1 MWMKQLAT
9 AVAALLIMIS
19 GPSLAGSLPD
29 GKATQLGFHPEQLA
43 VLDTML
49 QAEID
54 QGAFPGAVI
63 MIARQGRIAHLR
75 ALGRRA
81 PDGPAMTVDSIFRIY
96 SMTKPIVSVAA
107 LALVEQGKL
116 DLDQPLSD
124 LIPAYAT
131 TRVATG
137 ALDADG
143 NIATEMVDRPI
154 TIRDLLRH
162 TSGLTYGFFGQG
174 LVRQAYRDAAASNTP
189 MPSNLAAATGLASLP
204 LEHQPGTT
212 WEYSRATDVL
222 GAVVEIVA
230 GKPLS
235 DALNELI
242 FTPLGMVETG
252 FTVADP
258 SDHARI
264 AEPNANDRIGR
275 IPLFDPRQERALESG
290 GGGLVSTVHDYA
302 RFAQMLLNGG
312 ELGGVR
318 VLKPETVAMMTR
330 DHTISQGIRPGKY
343 YLPGRG
349 YGFGLGVAV
358 RISDEQAALPGSIGD
373 YFWGGAAG
381 TAYIADPAQD
391 MFAILMIQSPKSR
404 RGMHATVRSGVYDAL
419 IRQ

>member
-1 MWMKQLAT
+1 MKRLVVNLFVCMVLA
-9 AVAALLIMIS
+9 
-19 GPSLAGSLPD
+19 AGSANAASLQKGD
-29 GKATQLGFHPEQLA
+29 AATLGFDPAKLSA
-43 VLDTML
+43 LDMVL

-63 MIARQGRIAHLR
+63 MVARQGQIAHLR
-75 ALGRRA
+75 ALGRRT

-107 LALVEQGKL
+107 LALAEQGKL

-137 ALDADG
+137 SLDADG
-143 NIATEMVDRPI
+143 NITTEPVDRPI
-154 TIRDLLRH
+154 TIRDLMRH
-162 TSGLTYGFFGQG
+162 TSDLTYGFFGQG
-174 LVRQAYRDAAASNTP
+174 LVRQAYRDAAARDGAAL
-189 MPSNLAAATGLASLP
+189 SNLDAATQLASLP

-222 GAVVEIVA
+222 GAVVEIAA
-230 GKPLS
+230 GKPLA
-235 DALNELI
+235 DALDELI
-242 FTPLGMVETG
+242 FMPLGMVETV

-258 SDHARI
+258 SDHDRI
-264 AEPNANDRIGR
+264 AEPNANDRIGQ
-275 IPLFDPRQERALESG
+275 IPLFDPRAKRALQSG
-290 GGGLVSTVHDYA
+290 GGGLVSTIHDYA

-312 ELGGVR
+312 ELDGVR

-330 DHTISQGIRPGKY
+330 DHTIAEGMKPGKY
-343 YLPGRG
+343 YIPGRG

-358 RISDEQAALPGSIGD
+358 RISDEQAALPGTIGD
-373 YFWGGAAG
+373 YYWGGAAG
-381 TAYIADPAQD
+381 TFYLADPAQD

-404 RGMHATVRSGVYDAL
+404 RGVRALMRSSVYDAL
-419 IRQ
+419 IRR